1 MLSMP
6 AKHIGIAKY
15 RQNRFVAFMISSN
28 ESRELNRWR
37 QLISW
42 GSC

>member
-1 MLSMP
+1 MP

-28 ESRELNRWR
+28 ESRELNRR